1 MRFPT
6 RPSICGWS
14 SSVIVAAAQCLH
26 VRGGPTSHVLAKET
40 ILEIL
45 EAYDLT
51 KSLRSAAALTGC
63 DHHTV
68 ARYVAARAAGL
79 DPSTGKE
86 RGSVTEAFVDK
97 IHEWVDRSDGRI
109 RADVVHD

>member
-1 MRFPT
+1 MY
-6 RPSICGWS
+6 S
-14 SSVIVAAAQCLH
+14 
-26 VRGGPTSHVLAKET
+26 KEK

-51 KSLRSAAALTGC
+51 KSFRSAAALTGC

-79 DPSTGKE
+79 DPSAGGD
-86 RGSVTEAFVDK
+86 RGDGVGAVRGQDPTSGSTALMGVSAPMSFT
-97 IHEWVDRSDGRI
+97 RSSKRWAI
-109 RADVVHD
+109 RVRSARPAGWWR